1 MGRVDTVRARGSRRV
16 GVATVLV
23 LLLALIAGAA
33 PAQADSGLIVTST
46 SRYVLDSERNQVA
59 GTMTMTLR
67 NVTPNVTTDDGG
79 YRYFFYESY
88 GIPLPAETADVVAR
102 SNGTRLRVD
111 RKAIVGQPGFRLFEI
126 AFPQLLYG
134 ASRTIELTFT
144 LKGQPARADDPTR
157 IGPGYA
163 TFAVFGPG
171 DPGSNTV
178 EVVVDADL
186 EMDSTARTFVA
197 SEGPDGT
204 TVHTTNEDNLAPGF
218 AATMS
223 VRSPT
228 VGEGRPVTVG
238 GVSLQLVPYPND
250 PEWADFIEDRADQ
263 GLPVLADL
271 VGQPWPGDIDRIRED
286 AGSQV
291 RGFDGWYSTSDREI
305 VLGEELNDSILFHE
319 LAHAWINYSAVE
331 DRWLSEGLAE
341 FLAEQ
346 ATERTGGTFVTPRQ
360 VTSQDAQAVPLQ
372 TWEDSPGFRGS
383 ELDSWAYP
391 ASYQVISELL
401 GGLDDTTL
409 RAVLADVVTAASP
422 WDLPE
427 HRELSGGQLSTTAFL
442 DLVDAHRSS
451 STEGPDTAGVYAAW
465 VLDGPQVEA
474 LQDRAAA
481 RTDFEAFIG
490 DSPWA
495 APLGLRRAMAAWD
508 FTEAGEL
515 TGELADLP
523 AAATALIDLAGSTET
538 TLSPQI
544 QRDFEDADTTQEY
557 AAVTDELAAATAALE
572 QYAQAHRVATAERNV
587 LGRIGA
593 RVLNVADTIEAA
605 QENITV
611 RDYAS
616 SEAAS
621 RLALERS
628 GSATTVGA
636 VLLAGVILAIVVL
649 TLLVVAV
656 VRAVRRRAR
665 PLLPP
670 AGTVA
675 PDADALTD
683 TTAVATAA
691 PEAPTRATTTP
702 PHQQ

>member
-1 MGRVDTVRARGSRRV
+1 MGHVDASWARGRRRI

-33 PAQADSGLIVTST
+33 PAQADPGLIVTST
-46 SRYVLDSERNQVA
+46 SRYVLDSERGEVA
-59 GTMTMTLR
+59 GSITMTLR
-67 NVTPNVTTDDGG
+67 NVTPNVDTGDGG

-102 SNGTRLRVD
+102 SNGSRLRVQ
-111 RKAIVGQPGFRLFEI
+111 RKPIVGQPGFRLFEI
-126 AFPQLLYG
+126 GFPQLLYG

-144 LKGQPARADDPTR
+144 LQGQPARADDSTR

-171 DPGSNTV
+171 DPGNNTV

-186 EMDSTARTFVA
+186 ELDSTARTFVP
-197 SEGPDGT
+197 SERGDGT
-204 TVHTTNEDNLAPGF
+204 TVYTTTEDNLAPGF

-223 VRSPT
+223 VRSST

-263 GLPVLADL
+263 GLPVLAEL
-271 VGQPWPGDIDRIRED
+271 VGQPWPGDVDRIRED

-305 VLGEELNDSILFHE
+305 VLGEELNDGILFHE

-346 ATERTGGTFVTPRQ
+346 TTERTGGTFVKPRQ
-360 VTSQDAQAVPLQ
+360 VTPGDTEAVPLA

-383 ELDSWAYP
+383 ELDAWAYP

-401 GGLDDTTL
+401 GDLDDATL
-409 RAVLADVVTAASP
+409 QAVLADVVTAASP
-422 WDLPE
+422 WDLPDR
-427 HRELSGGQLSTTAFL
+427 RELSGGQLSTTAFL
-442 DLVDAHRSS
+442 DLIDAHRASAA
-451 STEGPDTAGVYAAW
+451 EGPDTADVYRVW
-465 VLDGPQVEA
+465 VLDE
-474 LQDRAAA
+474 AAA
-481 RTDFEAFIG
+481 DALAGRAQAHQAFETFAG
-490 DSPWA
+490 ASPWG
-495 APLGLRRAMAAWD
+495 APLGLRRAMASWD

-515 TGELADLP
+515 TEELADLP
-523 AAATALIDLAGSTET
+523 AAATALSDLAGSTGT
-538 TLSPQI
+538 TLAPEV
-544 QRDFEDADTTQEY
+544 QRDYEDADTPQEY
-557 AAVTDELAAATAALE
+557 AAVTDEVAAATAALE
-572 QYAQAHRVATAERNV
+572 QYAHAHRLATAERNV
-587 LGRIGA
+587 LGGIGA
-593 RVLNVADTIEAA
+593 RVLNVADTIDAA
-605 QENITV
+605 QQNITV
-611 RDYAS
+611 RDYAA

-621 RLALERS
+621 RLALDRS

-636 VLLAGVILAIVVL
+636 ALLAGIILAAVVL
-649 TLLVVAV
+649 ALLVVVV
-656 VRAVRRRAR
+656 VRALRRRSHNR
-665 PLLPP
+665 PPLPP
-670 AGTVA
+670 A
-675 PDADALTD
+675 
-683 TTAVATAA
+683 AA
-691 PEAPTRATTTP
+691 PEAPDALATTAGAPEPPTRTTTP
-702 PHQQ
+702 PPHQ